1 MLNANGVP
9 TPMLST
15 CKLSKHIFEPFF
27 DPQLYQSIVDALQYI
42 SLTRID
48 IAFSVNKSYQFMAP
62 PLDAH

>member
-27 DPQLYQSIVDALQYI
+27 DPQLYQSIVDALQYV
-42 SLTRID
+42 SLTRLD
-48 IAFSVNKSYQFMAP
+48 IAFSVNKSY
-62 PLDAH
+62 